1 MKKAH
6 CLLYFNLFLASAV
19 SLLGQDFQGASSSS
33 QRDLNSANMRLDE
46 ARNRI
51 ADERIPLANERSR
64 LMGRVLSLRREMEQ
78 ASRLRDNK
86 SVDLQGLELEIKK
99 RKDEVSYLKSLLGD
113 YIQRFESQIHISE
126 EQLYQDIISSAIS
139 AGQDTSLSEE
149 EKLVRQVSVVD
160 VALDRIEELAG
171 GYIFE
176 GRALSPEPEKV
187 LENGIITLVG
197 PVALFSSKSS
207 NTSGEL
213 VRTKSAEPSVYV
225 IGEEAAAAIRQVSET
240 RTGAIPID
248 PTQGNA
254 RLIIKT
260 KETFVEHVQK
270 GGVVIYFILGLAALA
285 LLIALFKWFE
295 ISGVKRARPEDLHDI
310 LDLLR
315 NEDSEAALE
324 RAKKI
329 KGPVGLLL
337 TDAVNNAAES
347 KDLLEE
353 VLYERLLQ
361 TQPKLERL
369 IPFIAV
375 VAATSPLLGLLGT
388 VTGMIKTFKLITVF
402 GTGDARSLSS
412 GISEALITTEFGL
425 FVAIPSL
432 IIHALLLRKTK
443 GVLASMEQTAVAFK
457 NGLETKI

>member
-1 MKKAH
+1 MKKA
-6 CLLYFNLFLASAV
+6 LSTIYLFLALSV
-19 SLLGQDFQGASSSS
+19 SLLGQDFQGAASSA
-33 QRDLNSANMRLDE
+33 QRDLSDANDRLDQ
-46 ARNRI
+46 ARKKI
-51 ADERIPLANERSR
+51 ADGRIPLSNERSE
-64 LMGRVLSLRREMEQ
+64 LMGRVMSLRREMEQ

-86 SVDLQGLELEIKK
+86 SVDLQGLEQEIKK
-99 RKDEVSYLKSLLGD
+99 REDEVSYLKSLMGD
-113 YIQRFESQIHISE
+113 YIQRFETQIHISE
-126 EQLYQDIISSAIS
+126 VQIYKDVINSAKSIS
-139 AGQDTSLSEE
+139 DETSLSEE
-149 EKLVRQVSVVD
+149 DKLLRQVSVVNTS
-160 VALDRIEELAG
+160 LDRINLLAG
-171 GYIFE
+171 GHIFE
-176 GRALSPEPEKV
+176 GKALSTERV
-187 LENGIITLVG
+187 LEEGTFTLVG
-197 PVALFSSKSS
+197 PIALFSGKNSLSA
-207 NTSGEL
+207 GEIVL
-213 VRTKSAEPSVYV
+213 KTDSPEPSVYA
-225 IGEEAAAAIRQVSET
+225 INEEAAAAIRLVSEN
-240 RTGAIPID
+240 RTGFIPVD
-248 PTQGNA
+248 PTLGSA
-254 RLIIKT
+254 RLVEQT
-260 KETFVEHVQK
+260 KESFLEHVQK
-270 GGVVIYFILGLAALA
+270 GGVVIYFILGLAGLA
-285 LLIALFKWFE
+285 LIIALIKWIE
-295 ISGVKRARPEDLHDI
+295 ISGVRRARPEDLHDI
-310 LDLLR
+310 LNLLR
-315 NEDSEAALE
+315 SNEKQKALD

-337 TDAVNNAAES
+337 TDAVNNAEES

-375 VAATSPLLGLLGT
+375 VAATAPLLGLLGT

>member
-6 CLLYFNLFLASAV
+6 CLLYLSLFLTAVV
-19 SLLGQDFQGASSSS
+19 SLPGQDFQGASSSS
-33 QRDLNSANMRLDE
+33 LRDLNSANIRLDE

-51 ADERIPLANERSR
+51 ADERIPLSNERSR
-64 LMGRVLSLRREMEQ
+64 LMGRVMSLRREMEQ
-78 ASRLRDNK
+78 SSRLRDNK

-99 RKDEVSYLKSLLGD
+99 REDEVSYLKSLMGD
-113 YIQRFESQIHISE
+113 YIQRFETQIHISE
-126 EQLYQDIISSAIS
+126 VQLYKDVISSAKS
-139 AGQDTSLSEE
+139 TGENTSLSEE
-149 EKLVRQVSVVD
+149 EKLMRQVSVVD
-160 VALDRIEELAG
+160 SALNRIGELAG
-171 GYIFE
+171 GHIFE
-176 GRALSPEPEKV
+176 GQALSPEKV
-187 LENGIITLVG
+187 LEEGIFTLVG
-197 PVALFSSKSS
+197 PVALFSGNNSP
-207 NTSGEL
+207 TAGEVVL
-213 VRTKSAEPSVYV
+213 KNDSPEPSVYAL
-225 IGEEAAAAIRQVSET
+225 GEEAAAAIRQVSES
-240 RTGAIPID
+240 RTGSIPVD
-248 PTQGNA
+248 PTMGNA
-254 RLIIKT
+254 RLVIQT
-260 KETFVEHVQK
+260 KETFIEHVQK

-285 LLIALFKWFE
+285 LIIALFKWFE

-315 NEDSEAALE
+315 NNDSEAALL

-337 TDAVNNAAES
+337 TDAVNNAGES

>member
-1 MKKAH
+1 MSKVI
-6 CLLYFNLFLASAV
+6 CIIYLFLALTV
-19 SLLGQDFQGASSSS
+19 PMLGQDFRGAAASA
-33 QRDLNSANMRLDE
+33 QRDLKDANARLDQL
-46 ARNRI
+46 RQRI
-51 ADERIPLANERSR
+51 ADARIPLSNERNR
-64 LMGRVLSLRREMEQ
+64 LIGKVLGLRREMEQ

-86 SVDLQGLELEIKK
+86 SVDLQSLEQEIKK
-99 RKDEVSYLKSLLGD
+99 REDEVSYLRSLMGD
-113 YIQRFESQIHISE
+113 YIQRFETQIHISE
-126 EQLYQDIISSAIS
+126 LQVYQEIIDTAKSA
-139 AGQDTSLSEE
+139 ARETSLSEQD
-149 EKLVRQVSVVD
+149 KLLRQVTVVNA
-160 VALDRIEELAG
+160 ALGRVEKLAG

-176 GRALSPEPEKV
+176 GKALSPERV
-187 LENGIITLVG
+187 LEEGVFTLVG
-197 PVALFSSKSS
+197 PIALFSG
-207 NTSGEL
+207 NNGVTAGEIVL
-213 VRTKSAEPSVYV
+213 ETDSAQPSVYT
-225 IGEEAAAAIRQVSET
+225 ISEEASAAIRQVSEN
-240 RTGAIPID
+240 RAGVIPVD
-248 PTQGNA
+248 PTLGNA
-254 RLIIKT
+254 RLVRQT
-260 KETFVEHVQK
+260 KETFWEHVQK

-285 LLIALFKWFE
+285 LIIALIKWIE
-295 ISGVKRARPEDLHDI
+295 ISGVKRARPEDLHGI
-310 LDLLR
+310 LDMLR
-315 NEDSEAALE
+315 AGKREDALAK
-324 RAKKI
+324 AKKI

-337 TDAVNNAAES
+337 TDAVNNSEES

-425 FVAIPSL
+425 FVAIPAL
-432 IIHALLLRKTK
+432 IVHALLLRKTK

>member
-1 MKKAH
+1 MKKVFW
-6 CLLYFNLFLASAV
+6 LSYLFLTAAV
-19 SLLGQDFQGASSSS
+19 TLSGQDFQGASSSS
-33 QRDLNSANMRLDE
+33 QRDLNAANSKLDQ
-46 ARNRI
+46 ARSKI
-51 ADERIPLANERSR
+51 ADERIPLSNERSS
-64 LMGRVLSLRREMEQ
+64 LMGRVMSLRREMEQ
-78 ASRLRDNK
+78 ASRVRDNK
-86 SVDLQGLELEIKK
+86 SVDLQGLEQEIKK
-99 RKDEVSYLKSLLGD
+99 REDEVSYLKSLMGD
-113 YIQRFESQIHISE
+113 YIQRFETQIHISE
-126 EQLYQDIISSAIS
+126 DQLYDEIIKSAIS
-139 AGQDTSLSEE
+139 TADETSLSEE
-149 EKLVRQVSVVD
+149 DKLLRQVSVVD
-160 VALDRIEELAG
+160 TSLERIQELAG
-171 GYIFE
+171 GRIFE
-176 GRALSPEPEKV
+176 GHALSPEKV
-187 LENGIITLVG
+187 QEEGTFTLVG
-197 PVALFSSKSS
+197 PIALFSG
-207 NTSGEL
+207 NNGTTAGEIIL
-213 VRTKSAEPSVYV
+213 KHGSAEPYVYAL
-225 IGEEAAAAIRQVSET
+225 GEEAGAAIRQVSANG
-240 RTGAIPID
+240 TGSIPVD
-248 PTQGNA
+248 PTLGSA
-254 RLIIKT
+254 RLVEQT
-260 KETFVEHVQK
+260 KETFWEHVQK
-270 GGVVIYFILGLAALA
+270 GGVVIYFILGLAGLA
-285 LLIALFKWFE
+285 LLIALFKWIE
-295 ISGVKRARPEDLHDI
+295 ISGVRRARPEDLHDI

-315 NEDSEAALE
+315 NNDSEEALA

-337 TDAVNNAAES
+337 TDAVNNAGES

-375 VAATSPLLGLLGT
+375 VAATAPLLGLLGT

>member
-1 MKKAH
+1 MSKSIFVI
-6 CLLYFNLFLASAV
+6 YLFLALAAP
-19 SLLGQDFQGASSSS
+19 LFGQDFRGAAASG
-33 QRDLNSANMRLDE
+33 QRDLNDANIRLE
-46 ARNRI
+46 QSRQRI
-51 ADERIPLANERSR
+51 ADARIPLSNERNR
-64 LMGRVLSLRREMEQ
+64 LVGKVLGLRREMEQ

-86 SVDLQGLELEIKK
+86 SVDLQGIEQEIKK
-99 RKDEVSYLKSLLGD
+99 REDEVSYLKSLMGD
-113 YIQRFESQIHISE
+113 YIQRFESQIHVSE
-126 EQLYQDIISSAIS
+126 RQIYQEMIDTAKATNSDSSLTEQ
-139 AGQDTSLSEE
+139 
-149 EKLVRQVSVVD
+149 EKLLRQVSVVD
-160 VALDRIEELAG
+160 AALDRMEGLSG

-176 GRALSPEPEKV
+176 GNALSTEKV
-187 LENGIITLVG
+187 LEAGVFTLVG
-197 PVALFSSKSS
+197 PVALFSGKNGVTAGEIVLEHDS
-207 NTSGEL
+207 NQ
-213 VRTKSAEPSVYV
+213 PIVYT
-225 IGEEAAAAIRQVSET
+225 IGEEASANIRQISESS
-240 RTGAIPID
+240 TGSIPVD
-248 PTQGNA
+248 PTLGSA
-254 RLIIKT
+254 RLVIQT
-260 KETFVEHVQK
+260 KETFWEHVQK

-285 LLIALFKWFE
+285 LLIAFFKWIE

-310 LDLLR
+310 LDMLR
-315 NEDSEAALE
+315 TGEKEEAL
-324 RAKKI
+324 AKAKTI

-337 TDAVNNAAES
+337 TDAVNNSEES

-375 VAATSPLLGLLGT
+375 VAATAPLLGLLGT

-425 FVAIPSL
+425 FVAIPAL